1 MFSIIFE
8 VLGGL
13 GIFLLGMKNM
23 SEGLQA
29 VSGDRLRKIISVATD
44 NRVMGLLVGLTVT
57 CIVQSSSI
65 TTVMVVGLVNS
76 AVMTL
81 TQAIGIIFGANIG
94 TTLTGW
100 ILTLNI
106 GKYGLP
112 LLGLSAFLFLFS
124 KNDRLRYTGLALV
137 GIGMIFFGLEL
148 MSNGF
153 KPLRTIPEFQQ
164 WFHAF
169 QATSY
174 IGVLK
179 CALVGCVLTMA
190 VQSSSATL
198 GITMGLASTG
208 MINFHTAGALVLG
221 ENIGTTITAF
231 LASLGASTNARRAA
245 YAHIVFNLI
254 GVAWITLLAIPLY
267 FPLVSR
273 LVGGNPDMMVT
284 LDNGEISYPQ
294 IMTAIAMVHTGFNVT
309 NSLVFLPFVGLLAKL
324 VTKMVPDKDGEE
336 VPHLTYL
343 DVRMLDTP
351 ALGIVQS
358 RKQILFMAE
367 STELMLKNLSIVLAS
382 REIDEPLEHKVFHR
396 EEILDNVQKEI
407 VVFLSQLVSG
417 QVPHNVMDEARRQLR
432 MADEYESLSDYITNI
447 IKGIRKMRKNGID
460 FSEEG
465 RRDIIDLHTRVSAYV
480 ERINKA
486 VQTGNAELISV
497 TAFSDG
503 DEITRIMKKYRKEH
517 LNRLASSATSPLNS
531 LVYTDMLNSYR
542 RMKDHALNIAEV
554 LIGEK

>member
-1 MFSIIFE
+1 
-8 VLGGL
+8 
-13 GIFLLGMKNM
+13 
-23 SEGLQA
+23 
-29 VSGDRLRKIISVATD
+29 
-44 NRVMGLLVGLTVT
+44 
-57 CIVQSSSI
+57 
-65 TTVMVVGLVNS
+65 
-76 AVMTL
+76 
-81 TQAIGIIFGANIG
+81 
-94 TTLTGW
+94 
-100 ILTLNI
+100 
-106 GKYGLP
+106 
-112 LLGLSAFLFLFS
+112 
-124 KNDRLRYTGLALV
+124 
-137 GIGMIFFGLEL
+137 
-148 MSNGF
+148 
-153 KPLRTIPEFQQ
+153 
-164 WFHAF
+164 
-169 QATSY
+169 
-174 IGVLK
+174 
-179 CALVGCVLTMA
+179 
-190 VQSSSATL
+190 
-198 GITMGLASTG
+198 
-208 MINFHTAGALVLG
+208 
-221 ENIGTTITAF
+221 
-231 LASLGASTNARRAA
+231 
-245 YAHIVFNLI
+245 
-254 GVAWITLLAIPLY
+254 
-267 FPLVSR
+267 
-273 LVGGNPDMMVT
+273 
-284 LDNGEISYPQ
+284 
-294 IMTAIAMVHTGFNVT
+294 MTAIAMVHTGFNVT

-447 IKGIRKMRKNGID
+447 IKGLRKMRKNGID